1 MRFLVIAL
9 LLFKS
14 MFCLAQTDTVIVD
27 NYFCVKTSPL
37 SLIDPW
43 GGYSYRLGA
52 ECKLIGN
59 TAFSFEAGQYYSLGG
74 RFDLKH
80 HTKGFIFRPEFKVYF
95 NKLGSTTGPYISLDA
110 FYKKIDFGYKDSIR
124 IDPNPPYEKLYNIG
138 KKIYSINIRYGE
150 LAVVKNAF
158 VFEWFIG
165 AGIRCINGHND
176 LSPEE
181 NDNVLTGENHG
192 SEIGAGQRVIRGIFP
207 NITWGFK
214 IGYSFSNKVKRFAAT
229 TNYVES
235 PWGR

>member
-9 LLFKS
+9 LLLKS
-14 MFCLAQTDTVIVD
+14 MFCFAQDDTTIVD

-37 SLIDPW
+37 AFIDPW

-52 ECKLIGN
+52 EWKLIGN

-74 RFDLKH
+74 KFDLKH

-124 IDPNPPYEKLYNIG
+124 IDPNPPYEKLYNIW
-138 KKIYSINIRYGE
+138 KKVYSINVRYGE
-150 LAVVKNAF
+150 MEVIKNAV

-165 AGIRCINGHND
+165 GGIRVINGRND
-176 LSPEE
+176 LSTEE
-181 NDNVLTGENHG
+181 NEHVLTGENHG
-192 SEIGAGQRVIRGIFP
+192 SEIGMGQRAITGIFP
-207 NITWGFK
+207 NITFGIK
-214 IGYSFSNKVKRFAAT
+214 IGYSFSSKVKRFAAVT
-229 TNYVES
+229 HPVNS

>member
-1 MRFLVIAL
+1 MRILVIVL
-9 LLFKS
+9 LLLES
-14 MFCLAQTDTVIVD
+14 MFCLAQADTVIVD

-37 SLIDPW
+37 AFIDPW

-74 RFDLKH
+74 KFDLKYN
-80 HTKGFIFRPEFKVYF
+80 TKGFIFRPEFKVYV
-95 NKLGSTTGPYISLDA
+95 NKLGSTTGPYISVDA

-124 IDPNPPYEKLYNIG
+124 INPAPVYEKQYHIW
-138 KKIYSINIRYGE
+138 KEIYSINVRYGE
-150 LAVVKNAF
+150 MEVIKNTF

-165 AGIRCINGHND
+165 GGIRCIKGRND
-176 LSPEE
+176 LLPEE

-192 SEIGAGQRVIRGIFP
+192 SEIGAGQRAISGIWP
-207 NITWGFK
+207 NITFGFK
-214 IGYSFSNKVKRFAAT
+214 IGYSFRNKVRQFSKESKSV
-229 TNYVES
+229 NS